1 MKNNHLIY
9 LVSFFSG
16 FLSLAQEI
24 IWMRL
29 ISFAGMTVPQT
40 FSYTLALFLMG
51 IACGASIGKSICKKN
66 THVQM
71 CVLGKVFMLAAMVD
85 IILIALV
92 YVFTKNFDISILFLG
107 LCVFICASV
116 RGIIFPL
123 IHHVGTA
130 QAKTGS
136 QISNVY
142 FSNVFGSALAP
153 ILISFIALD
162 YLNTQ
167 QVYLLICFFT
177 IIIAVLCLNSGK
189 LKYVGVALGIVTL
202 LLMLIPEK
210 IFLNFQKKKIF

>member
-1 MKNNHLIY
+1 MVENNMKNNHLIY

-66 THVQM
+66 PHVQM
-71 CVLGKVFMLAAMVD
+71 CVLGKIFMLAAMVD

-107 LCVFICASV
+107 LCVFICASI

-142 FSNVFGSALAP
+142 FSNVFGSTLAP
-153 ILISFIALD
+153 ILISFIAFD

-167 QVYLLICFFT
+167 QVYLLICFFYNYYCD
-177 IIIAVLCLNSGK
+177 VMFKFRK
-189 LKYVGVALGIVTL
+189 LKICRHYFRCYCTIAYV
-202 LLMLIPEK
+202 
-210 IFLNFQKKKIF
+210 NSR